1 MTTIDPPT
9 RAEILAARAMIKL
22 GKKMGRPVTEDVIR
36 DAAWPLSEAA
46 PYPEDTRSASRR

>member
-1 MTTIDPPT
+1 
-9 RAEILAARAMIKL
+9 MIKL